1 MTRMAHIRWGV
12 LALLACAVASHA
24 GDKKVNANP
33 PGSQTVDS
41 GSFGVFVRG
50 QRVMTETF
58 SVQQD
63 NGASTVKSHLQ
74 EAGNSN
80 AGQSSEL
87 QMMGSGELIR
97 YDWNDANSS
106 LVVTPKNE
114 FLLEKITTGASTKP
128 AEQPFLMP
136 NTSAILDNNFFVQ
149 REVLA
154 WRYLATNCHS
164 DNGTLKCQQGPV
176 EFGVLVP
183 QDRTSM
189 PVRMELVGREKVAIR
204 GAEHELLRLNL
215 KGEAFNWNLWVD
227 DKDQFKL
234 MRVQILDD
242 NTEVVRD

>member
-1 MTRMAHIRWGV
+1 
-12 LALLACAVASHA
+12 
-24 GDKKVNANP
+24 
-33 PGSQTVDS
+33 
-41 GSFGVFVRG
+41 
-50 QRVMTETF
+50 MTETF

-80 AGQSSEL
+80 AGQTSEL
-87 QMMGSGELIR
+87 QMTGSGELIR
-97 YDWNDANSS
+97 YDWNDGNSS

-114 FLLEKITTGASTKP
+114 FLLEKISTGGSSKP

-154 WRYLATNCHS
+154 WRYLATNCHT

-189 PVRMELVGREKVAIR
+189 PVRMELVGREKVMIR
-204 GAEHELLRLNL
+204 GTEHELLRLNL
-215 KGEAFNWNLWVD
+215 KGEAFSWNLWVD